1 MGLEPTTFRVT
12 VGRSNQLSYHRHFVR
27 LAKNAKRKH
36 SGFSS
41 PNQAPLVLLLALDF
55 PFVEVMAQSF
65 ETTRADVSIQPGST
79 KRRVLVTGGAG
90 RIGSYFA
97 EHTHHKY
104 DLVLFDRDAD
114 ELQAV
119 EQWGRVVVGELSD
132 LQALK
137 NACEDVDTLVHLAG
151 NPSAEQTW
159 SSVVENNIT
168 GTYNAFV
175 AAKSAG
181 CRRVIFA
188 SSIHAVS
195 GYAKD
200 VQVKTSEP
208 VNPGDLYGVSKCFG
222 EALGRYLAVQ
232 EGVSVI
238 ALRIGAFQP
247 ESSALE
253 DDLGIMDGW
262 VSRRDLLQLMERCIE
277 VEQVRF
283 AVLHALSDNRF
294 KRLDISDARELVG
307 YAPQDDFTELNPLL
321 RDLHFNEQVQTHGA
335 TQDEGKSG
343 LRDELRELES

>member
-1 MGLEPTTFRVT
+1 M
-12 VGRSNQLSYHRHFVR
+12 
-27 LAKNAKRKH
+27 
-36 SGFSS
+36 S
-41 PNQAPLVLLLALDF
+41 PP
-55 PFVEVMAQSF
+55 S
-65 ETTRADVSIQPGST
+65 ST
-79 KRRVLVTGGAG
+79 KRCVLVTGGAG
-90 RIGSYFA
+90 NIGSYFA
-97 EHTHHKY
+97 EHTHNKY
-104 DLVLFDRDAD
+104 DLVLFDRSAD
-114 ELQAV
+114 DLKLV
-119 EQWGRVVVGELSD
+119 EQWGRTVVGELSD

-137 NACEDVDTLVHLAG
+137 DACQGVDTLVHLAG
-151 NPSAEQTW
+151 NPSPEQTW

-195 GYAKD
+195 GYPKD

-247 ESSALE
+247 ESSALKAE
-253 DDLGIMDGW
+253 LSIMDGW
-262 VSRRDLLQLMERCIE
+262 VSRRDLLQLMEKCIE
-277 VEQVRF
+277 VEGVRF
-283 AVLHALSDNRF
+283 AILHALSDNRF

-307 YAPQDDFTELNPLL
+307 YAPQDDFTQVNPLL
-321 RDLHFNEQVQTHGA
+321 RDLHLSDEVQTHAAIQDQGA
-335 TQDEGKSG
+335 SG
-343 LRDELRELES
+343 LRDELAELN